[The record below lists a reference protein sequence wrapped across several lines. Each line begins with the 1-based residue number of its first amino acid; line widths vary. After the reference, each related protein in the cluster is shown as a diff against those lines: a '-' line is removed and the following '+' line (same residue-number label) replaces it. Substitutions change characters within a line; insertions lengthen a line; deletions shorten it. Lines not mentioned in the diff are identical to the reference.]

1 MREIEA
7 TGTQT
12 AYEGKSSLLLKR
24 RKAGLTIPVLTLPPG
39 NVLFQI
45 RAISLVCPDPELLR

>member
-1 MREIEA
+1 MEA

-24 RKAGLTIPVLTLPPG
+24 RKAGLTILVLTLPPG